1 MDRLT
6 VTGLDD
12 ELSASLHRLAQ
23 EQGISVNQAAL
34 KLLRKGAALTDG
46 KEGGNKVGSSLDH
59 LFGMWTTEE
68 ADEIDAALQ
77 ELETIDESAWR

>member
-1 MDRLT
+1 
-6 VTGLDD
+6 
-12 ELSASLHRLAQ
+12 
-23 EQGISVNQAAL
+23 
-34 KLLRKGAALTDG
+34 
-46 KEGGNKVGSSLDH
+46 LDH